1 MASNPSQNLA
11 LELMTTGEK
20 SGQWG
25 DITNVNM
32 QIIDRATK
40 GVGTITLTTTSYS
53 LDTDDYTASEG
64 HYAVLVFAGTP
75 GGTCTVTINPNDQQ
89 KVFIVR
95 NTTPSSVVLTQ
106 GSGGNVTVA
115 SGEATIVYA
124 TGSGSGS
131 TVVDIASLFGF
142 QASST
147 TLTDISG
154 LSVTDGNFIVGNGS
168 TWVAES
174 GATARTS
181 LGLGTI
187 ATQDSSSVSITG
199 GSVSSVSITGGSV
212 SGITDLAIADGGTGA
227 STASAAR
234 TNLGVAI
241 GTDVLAYDSNLQSF
255 VSTFTLPTTDSTNG
269 YVLSTDGAGNL
280 VFAATG
286 TGDGS
291 VTSVAVSGGT
301 TGLTTSG
308 GPITTSGTITLSG
321 TLNVANGGT
330 GATTDSGA
338 RTALGLAI
346 GTDVQAYDADL
357 TTIAGLAKT
366 DGNFIVGNGTAWTVE
381 SGATAR
387 TSLGLAIGT
396 DVLAY
401 DSNLQSFVTAFTL
414 PTSDGTADQVLSTN
428 GSGTLSFS
436 SLDINNLSD
445 GYYDGSS
452 LGLGSGA
459 LANDNGTTNQ
469 NTAVGKDAL
478 TSVTSGSF
486 NTSVGSNSCNSI
498 TTGSNNTAIGFNTL
512 DYIASG
518 TGNTAIGSEAGIYAR
533 GSSNTF
539 VGHKA
544 GYYASTL
551 FSSEPAATH
560 NTAVGFQALYGLA
573 GSGDGYFNTA
583 VGSQAGATITTGY
596 NNVVIGYN
604 AQASSSTATNEITI
618 GSASQK
624 VVRFPGTTTVS
635 ALPSASTVGA
645 GARAFVTDATATT
658 FASVVAGSGSN
669 GVPVYSDGTN
679 WRIG

>member
-53 LDTDDYTASEG
+53 LDTDEYTASEG

-154 LSVTDGNFIVGNGS
+154 LSVTDGNLIVGNGS

-199 GSVSSVSITGGSV
+199 GSVS
-212 SGITDLAIADGGTGA
+212 GITDLAIADGGTGA

-241 GTDVLAYDSNLQSF
+241 GTNVLAYDSNLQSF
-255 VSTFTLPTTDSTNG
+255 VNTFTLPTTDSTSG

-280 VFAATG
+280 VFSATG

-330 GATTDSGA
+330 GATTESGA
-338 RTALGLAI
+338 RTALGLVI

-357 TTIAGLAKT
+357 ATIAGLAKT

-387 TSLGLAIGT
+387 TSLGLVIGT

-414 PTSDGTADQVLSTN
+414 PTSDGTANQVLSTN

-452 LGLGSGA
+452 LGVGSGA
-459 LANDNGTTNQ
+459 LANDDGTTNQ

-478 TSVTSGSF
+478 TSVTSGYF

-498 TTGSNNTAIGFNTL
+498 TTGDANTAIGFNTL
-512 DYIASG
+512 DYITSG
-518 TGNTAIGSEAGIYAR
+518 NGNTAVGSEAGIYAR

-544 GYYASTL
+544 GYYASTT
-551 FSSEPAATH
+551 FASEPASTH
-560 NTAVGFQALYGLA
+560 NTAVGFQALYGT
-573 GSGDGYFNTA
+573 GGTGDGYFNTA
-583 VGSQAGATITTGY
+583 VGSQAGNTITTGY

-604 AQASSSTATNEITI
+604 AQASSATATNEITI
-618 GSASQK
+618 GSTTQK